1 MDAIGKVIGFVIL
14 MTFAVDCVVSAARSL
29 LVAERIQNLRR
40 THRRPRSGDKL
51 RARVRQNVLLG
62 ILSGALCLVVV
73 NVTDLRIGRAL
84 NTGTITPLADAAVT
98 WIILIAGADRFR
110 QLLQRM
116 EGAVSAPEKRETPA
130 VRLAIEND
138 GNVRAMPK
146 AV

>member
-14 MTFAVDCVVSAARSL
+14 MTFAVDCVVSAARAL
-29 LVAERIQNLRR
+29 LVTERIQNLRR
-40 THRRPRSGDKL
+40 LRPRAGDKL
-51 RARVRQNVLLG
+51 RAQVRQNLLLG
-62 ILSGALCLVVV
+62 IFSGALCLAVV

-84 NTGTITPLADAAVT
+84 NTGTIIPLADAAVT
-98 WIILIAGADRFR
+98 WIILVAGADRFR

-116 EGAVSAPEKRETPA
+116 AGAVSAPEKRETPA

-138 GNVRAMPK
+138 GNVRTMPK